1 MAFLNMGFQD
11 PLGAAFKSARGT
23 DHAGSAA
30 IRQVPATQNHYYYV
44 SSAQDLVLFLKST
57 IKKKTFKDHFFT
69 KTILKQD
76 AVILNSFSLY

>member
-30 IRQVPATQNHYYYV
+30 IRQVPATKNHYYYLR
-44 SSAQDLVLFLKST
+44 SAQGLV
-57 IKKKTFKDHFFT
+57 HFF
-69 KTILKQD
+69 
-76 AVILNSFSLY
+76 

>member
-30 IRQVPATQNHYYYV
+30 IRQVPATQNHYDYV
-44 SSAQDLVLFLKST
+44 SSAQDLVHYKEED
-57 IKKKTFKDHFFT
+57 I
-69 KTILKQD
+69 
-76 AVILNSFSLY
+76 